1 MSEASPRGVF
11 AVLAICVV
19 LYGFL
24 VWQAGDVSIPVRLMA
39 SWGGIMPLDW
49 MQGEYWR
56 FVVAGFLHFGPLHIV
71 TNMICLLAWG
81 IPLERLYGTVR
92 FLLLYLASILGGT
105 IGSVLLHEDRF
116 VGAGASG
123 GISGLLGA
131 LLMLTL
137 LRRIGLPASFFL
149 INFGLNV
156 TVALFAPGVDWQ
168 AHLTGCLAGMAVAA
182 ILPRPRGLTE
192 RG

>member
-11 AVLAICVV
+11 AVLAVCVV
-19 LYGFL
+19 LYGCL
-24 VWQAGDVSIPVRLMA
+24 VWQAGDFSIPVRLMVT
-39 SWGGIMPLDW
+39 WGGIMPLDW
-49 MQGEYWR
+49 LNGEYWR
-56 FVVAGFLHFGPLHIV
+56 FLAAGFLHFSLLHIL

-81 IPLERLYGTVR
+81 IPLERLYGTAR
-92 FLLLYLASILGGT
+92 FLLLYLASVLGGT
-105 IGSVLLHEDRF
+105 IGSVMLHEDRF

-149 INFGLNV
+149 INIGLNIA
-156 TVALFAPGVDWQ
+156 VALFAPGVDWQ
-168 AHLTGCLAGMAVAA
+168 AHLTGFISGMVVAA
-182 ILPRPRGLTE
+182 MLPLPGLT
-192 RG
+192 RRD